1 MTHPLDDLLAR
12 VPFAVLDGALAS
24 ELEKRGCKLTDA
36 LWSARVLA
44 EQPTL
49 IGQVHRDYFEAGADI
64 GISASYQASLAG
76 YAQAGI
82 DAGRARQLMAESA
95 TLLNVARQD
104 YLAAHP
110 GHLLPMLVAGSV
122 GPYGAWL
129 ADGSEYVGNYTH
141 DEQTLKDF
149 HRPRI
154 AALLEEG
161 VDILACETIP
171 MLAEAQAL
179 THLLEEEFPE
189 ATAWI
194 AFSVRDDGHIADG
207 TLIEACAA
215 WLSQHPQIKAIG
227 LNCTGMQYVEGMVKR
242 LAATTALP
250 IVVYPNAG
258 ERYDPINKRWYP
270 CKTAMSLGS
279 HAELVQRWYEAGA
292 RLIGGCCRTTPND
305 TRTVAKVR
313 QSLMET
319 ESRH

>member
-24 ELEKRGCKLTDA
+24 ELENRGCDLNDA

-44 EQPTL
+44 EQPAL
-49 IGQVHRDYFEAGADI
+49 IAQVHRDYFDAGADI

-82 DAGRARQLMAESA
+82 DAERARQLMAESA
-95 TLLNVARQD
+95 TLLNQARQG

-110 GHLLPMLVAGSV
+110 DHTLPMLVAGSV

-129 ADGSEYVGNYTH
+129 ADGSEYVGNYIH
-141 DEQTLKDF
+141 DERTLKDF

-194 AFSVRDDGHIADG
+194 AFSVRDDAHIADG
-207 TLIEACAA
+207 TPIEECAA

-227 LNCTGMQYVEGMVKR
+227 LNCTGMQHVEGMVKR
-242 LAATTALP
+242 LAAATTLP
-250 IVVYPNAG
+250 IVIYPNAG
-258 ERYDPINKRWYP
+258 EHYDPTNKRWYP
-270 CKTAMSLGS
+270 CETAQSLGS
-279 HAELVQRWYEAGA
+279 HASLVQRWYDAGA
-292 RLIGGCCRTTPND
+292 RIIGGCCRTAPDD

-313 QSLMET
+313 QALLDT
-319 ESRH
+319 EAQR

>member
-24 ELEKRGCKLTDA
+24 ELENRGCRLNDA

-44 EQPTL
+44 EQPEL
-49 IGQVHRDYFEAGADI
+49 IAQVHRDYFDAGADI

-82 DAGRARQLMAESA
+82 KAERARQLMAESA
-95 TLLNVARQD
+95 TLLHQARDAYRTQN
-104 YLAAHP
+104 AEHT
-110 GHLLPMLVAGSV
+110 LPMLVAGSV

-129 ADGSEYVGNYTH
+129 ADGSEYVGHYTH

-154 AALLEEG
+154 AALLAAG

-179 THLLEEEFPE
+179 THLLEDEFPT

-194 AFSVRDDGHIADG
+194 AFSVQDEGHIADG
-207 TLIEACAA
+207 TPIEACAT
-215 WLSQHPQIKAIG
+215 WLNDHPQIKAIG
-227 LNCTGMQYVEGMVKR
+227 LNCTGMQHVEGMVTR
-242 LAATTALP
+242 LAATTSLP
-250 IVVYPNAG
+250 IVIYPNAG
-258 ERYDPINKRWYP
+258 EHYDPTDKCWHP
-270 CKTAMSLGS
+270 CEKAQALGS

-292 RLIGGCCRTTPND
+292 RIIGGCCRTTPAD
-305 TRTVAKVR
+305 TRTVAEVR
-313 QSLMET
+313 QALMT
-319 ESRH
+319 R